1 MYPNSNFYLINTY
14 IPYILLGPPTQDFCA
29 GKPNGRFGNSGNS
42 RQFFYCV
49 GEQATAC
56 QFCSDGTTYSDECKD
71 CVRPGTGKNNCFD
84 LLNVFILY
92 IIAFVSLCDVCVCKC
107 VISKSLKSAM
117 KIIDPFVERE

>member
-71 CVRPGTGKNNCFD
+71 CVRPGTGKTIF
-84 LLNVFILY
+84 VSYVY
-92 IIAFVSLCDVCVCKC
+92 IIFYLSIIFCYTLFICVA
-107 VISKSLKSAM
+107 IYH
-117 KIIDPFVERE
+117 